1 MKKLIGVLLVVL
13 LLCAVFAGCSA
24 SDVEGSQTTTN
35 EDAVQ
40 DEATSD
46 ETKAGETESDEKEE
60 VTISFMT
67 WRSED
72 AEVYNTIVESFMA
85 EYPYIN
91 VDIEI
96 TSSNQDEYYSVLT
109 TKLSG
114 NSNSVD
120 VFAVHGGARLTEYVE
135 AGKLLNL
142 KDAAVVDNYNSE
154 LLGFGTV
161 EDGIYGLPQA
171 YNSYLIFY
179 NKGIFEQYGL
189 KAPTSWAEMQNVV
202 SVLKDNDVDT
212 ISAGF
217 AEDWV
222 FDMVVLPLVAAYN
235 TEDAKMLSKVEKG
248 EIGFSDETISGV
260 FEDIQAMSDEGF
272 FINGA
277 QGTTYESSIAVFSQ
291 GKSAMLLTGTW
302 SIGTLQTQA
311 PDIDLG
317 YFLLPA
323 RNADPIMLADASYL
337 IGINADS
344 PQSEAAMLFAEYIS
358 SPEIAALYSEKTGQL
373 SPVLG
378 VVSQDEDMAA
388 VTKMFEDNTIIN
400 NPNRYL
406 TSSEFIS
413 IYTSTAAKA
422 FLGESIADILQ
433 QAQTARDAIQ

>member
-1 MKKLIGVLLVVL
+1 MKKFFYVLMVALM
-13 LLCAVFAGCSA
+13 LCTVFAGCNA
-24 SDVEGSQTTTN
+24 SDVDTGDVSDDDTQQDDATDADSMEE
-35 EDAVQ
+35 ED
-40 DEATSD
+40 TSAD
-46 ETKAGETESDEKEE
+46 QED

-72 AEVYNTIVESFMA
+72 AEVYNTIVDMFET
-85 EYPYIN
+85 EYPNIH
-91 VDIEI
+91 VDMEI
-96 TSSNQDEYYSVLT
+96 TSSDQDEYYSVLT

-114 NSNSVD
+114 NSNPVD
-120 VFAVHGGARLTEYVE
+120 VFAVHAGARLTEYVE

-142 KDAAVVDNYNSE
+142 KDTDVVTKYNAE

-161 EDGIYGLPQA
+161 DDGIYGLPQA

-189 KAPTSWAEMQNVV
+189 EEPVSWAEMQNVV
-202 SVLKDNDVDT
+202 SVLKANDIDT

-235 TEDAKMLSKVEKG
+235 TDDAKLLSKVESG
-248 EIGFSDETISGV
+248 DVQFTDPTIKGV

-277 QGTTYESSIAVFSQ
+277 QGTSYESSIAVFAQ
-291 GKSAMLLTGTW
+291 GQSAMLLTGTW

-323 RNADPIMLADASYL
+323 READPIMLADASYL
-337 IGINADS
+337 IGVNAGS
-344 PQSEAAMLFAEYIS
+344 PAQEAAMLFAEYIS
-358 SPEIAALYSEKTGQL
+358 SPEIAAMYSEQTGQL

-378 VVSQDEDMAA
+378 VESQDEDMAA
-388 VTKMFEDNTIIN
+388 VTEMFADNTIIN

-422 FLGESIADILQ
+422 FLDEDIDQILQ
-433 QAQTARDAIQ
+433 DAQAARDAIE